1 MELEPFSFGLDTAV
15 TFGIGSRRQAGAVAA
30 AFGPRVALVVGRHS
44 YEESPLR
51 ADLDD
56 AFGAAA
62 LEAVVTC
69 HADGEP
75 ELETV
80 MRSADA
86 IRSSSAEVVI
96 AIGGGSVVDL
106 AKAAA
111 IAANSPIDGATLA
124 GGPRFDAPIG
134 VPVVAIPTT
143 AGSGAEVSRGAIVLD
158 PATGRKHGIRGRGV
172 APRAAVV
179 DPELV
184 AGCPPQ
190 VTARAGF
197 DAVAHAVE
205 TTVSRA
211 AGPLTRALAIQAL
224 PLLLAGVPRSLQ
236 APGDLAAR
244 AAASYAALLMGMNLA
259 NSTTCLPH
267 RMQYPLGAIARS
279 EHAVGV
285 AALTPAWLKR
295 VLHHAPER
303 LAVLA
308 PAIGE
313 TAAPDAGSAAA
324 LVAERITEFMARIE
338 LQPRLR
344 DLGIAR
350 GDVPRLAAMVEGT
363 LENDPGPTDVDA
375 LTRLYEESL

>member
-1 MELEPFSFGLDTAV
+1 MELEPFSFGVATAV

-30 AFGPRVALVVGRHS
+30 GFGRRAALVVGRHS
-44 YEESPLR
+44 FDESPLR
-51 ADLDD
+51 ADLD
-56 AFGAAA
+56 AA
-62 LEAVVTC
+62 LQAAELEVVVTC

-75 ELETV
+75 ELDAVIRT
-80 MRSADA
+80 ADA
-86 IRSSSAEVVI
+86 IRTNGTEVVV

-106 AKAAA
+106 AKSAA
-111 IAANSPIDGATLA
+111 IAATSPIDAIILA
-124 GGPRFDAPIG
+124 GGPRFDAPVG

-158 PATGRKHGIRGRGV
+158 PRTGRKHGIRGRGV
-172 APRAAVV
+172 APRAAIV

-205 TTVSRA
+205 TTVSLA
-211 AGPLTRALAIQAL
+211 AGPLTRTLAIQAL

-236 APGDLAAR
+236 APYDLAAR
-244 AAASYAALLMGMNLA
+244 AAASYGALLMGMNLA

-285 AALTPAWLKR
+285 AALTPAWLRR
-295 VLHHAPER
+295 VLEHGPER

-308 PAIGE
+308 PVVEG
-313 TAAPDAGSAAA
+313 APPNVDGAAA
-324 LVAERITEFMARIE
+324 KVAERILAFMAGID

-344 DLGIAR
+344 ELGIAR
-350 GDVPRLAAMVEGT
+350 GDLPRLAAMVEGT
-363 LENDPGPTDVDA
+363 LENDPGPTDADA
-375 LTRLYEESL
+375 LTRLYEESF